1 MIVAERVQEIKGSVK
16 EIVKLNS
23 ETVEAECKKAYRK
36 WNSEDNKC
44 EMLCEIDELFE
55 LDSEKQFSKC
65 VPKAHI
71 QTIIEEIVWT

>member
-1 MIVAERVQEIKGSVK
+1 MK
-16 EIVKLNS
+16 EIVKPKT
-23 ETVEAECKKAYRK
+23 ETVEARCKKAYRK
-36 WNSEDNKC
+36 WNSDDNKC

-55 LDSEKQFSKC
+55 LDKKFSKC